1 MHYIDPFNFLIVQ
14 VLKGVPEKPEVALVR
29 LREIK
34 YKIERKN
41 NSQDRRGNKLAVKDI
56 VRILEGP
63 CRVRVLMHFLPFIF
77 NIIFLVKKLVKV

>member
-1 MHYIDPFNFLIVQ
+1 MNYMDPSNFLIVQ

-34 YKIERKN
+34 FKIERKN

-56 VRILEGP
+56 VKILEGP
-63 CRVRVLMHFLPFIF
+63 CRVWVLMHFFSAF
-77 NIIFLVKKLVKV
+77 HF